1 MGELFIAKTMP
12 EKDWSQVSKPNG
24 WGDVACERIITD
36 NNLGVYVADARQ
48 GDANGKATI
57 ILPQWSDGT
66 LHNPLSQERAKAT
79 AAIEGGVALYVDNPG
94 VEIDLPNMSEDIKQ
108 ALLSGDFKPGAIKQW
123 DAIAQGLDY
132 AGLDFDSVSRVLGAS
147 LGAHVASAI
156 VRTAPEE
163 VHLERMDLWETAGL
177 DKENNFLQFAANFMM
192 HGGDGY
198 ADILKNNP
206 EWVAYLRKIN
216 GAKELAKIAIRRTA
230 GLFYYPWAINR
241 HDIGN
246 TIIEAKNRKNP
257 AIDGDT
263 ALTILNGTESKVS
276 PSELNNR
283 LATQLALNGF
293 RRVVRLESEGCVH
306 VSQDNIGWW
315 TEMERYSEPEA
326 A

>member
-1 MGELFIAKTMP
+1 MSELFIAKTMP

-24 WGDVACERIITD
+24 WDDVACGRIITD

-48 GDANGKATI
+48 GDVNGKATI

-66 LHNPLSQERAKAT
+66 LHNPLSQERTKAT
-79 AAIEGGVALYVDNPG
+79 AAIEGGVVLYVDNPG
-94 VEIDLPNMSEDIKQ
+94 VELDLPKMPGYIKQ

-156 VRTAPEE
+156 VHTAPGE
-163 VHLERMDLWETAGL
+163 VHLERLDLWETAGL
-177 DKENNFLQFAANFMM
+177 DEKNNFLRFVANFLV

-206 EWVAYLRKIN
+206 EWIAYLRDIN

-276 PSELNNR
+276 PSEFNDR
-283 LATQLALNGF
+283 LALRLAESEL
-293 RRVVRLESEGCVH
+293 RVVRLMSEGGVH
-306 VSQDNIGWW
+306 ASQDNIGWW
-315 TEMERYSEPEA
+315 TEAERYSESEA

>member
-1 MGELFIAKTMP
+1 MSELFITKTMP
-12 EKDWSQVSKPNG
+12 EKDWSQAPKPNG
-24 WGDVACERIITD
+24 WDDVACERIITD

-48 GDANGKATI
+48 GDTKGKATI

-79 AAIEGGVALYVDNPG
+79 AAIEGGVVLYVDNPG

-132 AGLDFDSVSRVLGAS
+132 VGLDFDSVSRVLGAS

-263 ALTILNGTESKVS
+263 DLTILNGTESKVS
-276 PSELNNR
+276 PSVFNDR
-283 LATQLALNGF
+283 LALRLAESGL
-293 RRVVRLESEGCVH
+293 RVVKLMSEGGVH
-306 VSQDNIGWW
+306 ASQDNIGWW
-315 TEMERYSEPEA
+315 TEMERYSESEA
-326 A
+326 V

>member
-1 MGELFIAKTMP
+1 VSELFITKTMP

-24 WGDVACERIITD
+24 WDKVACERIITD

-48 GDANGKATI
+48 GDVDGKATI

-79 AAIEGGVALYVDNPG
+79 AAIEDGVALYVDNPG
-94 VEIDLPNMSEDIKQ
+94 VEPGLPEMPGYIKQ

-132 AGLDFDSVSRVLGAS
+132 VGLDFDSISRVVGAS
-147 LGAHVASAI
+147 LRAHVASAI
-156 VRTAPEE
+156 VHTAPEE
-163 VHLERMDLWETAGL
+163 VHLERLDLWETAGL
-177 DKENNFLQFAANFMM
+177 GEDNKFLRFAANFMM

-216 GAKELAKIAIRRTA
+216 GAKELANIAIRRTA
-230 GLFYYPWAINR
+230 GLFYYPWAINC

-257 AIDGDT
+257 AIDGGT

-276 PSELNNR
+276 PSVFNDR
-283 LATQLALNGF
+283 LALRLAESGL
-293 RRVVRLESEGCVH
+293 RVVRLMSEGGVH
-306 VSQDNIGWW
+306 ASQDNIGWW
-315 TEMERYSEPEA
+315 TEAERYSESEA

>member
-1 MGELFIAKTMP
+1 MGELFTAKTMP
-12 EKDWSQVSKPNG
+12 KKDCSQVPKPNG
-24 WGDVACERIITD
+24 WDDVACERIITD
-36 NNLGVYVADARQ
+36 NGLGVYIADARQ
-48 GDANGKATI
+48 GDVNGKATI

-79 AAIEGGVALYVDNPG
+79 AAIKGDVAIYVDNPG
-94 VEIDLPNMSEDIKQ
+94 VEPDLPEMPGYIKR
-108 ALLSGDFKPGAIKQW
+108 ALSSGDFKPGAIKQW

-132 AGLDFDSVSRVLGAS
+132 VGLDFDSVSRVLGAS
-147 LGAHVASAI
+147 LGAHVASAM
-156 VRTAPEE
+156 VRIAPEE
-163 VHLERMDLWETAGL
+163 VHLERLDLWETAGL
-177 DKENNFLQFAANFMM
+177 DEKNNFLQFAANFMM

-216 GAKELAKIAIRRTA
+216 GAKELANIAIRRTA

-276 PSELNNR
+276 PSVFNDR
-283 LATQLALNGF
+283 LALRLAESGL
-293 RRVVRLESEGCVH
+293 RVVRLMSEGGVH
-306 VSQDNIGWW
+306 ASQDNIGWW
-315 TEMERYSEPEA
+315 TEAERYSGYEA
-326 A
+326 V

>member
-1 MGELFIAKTMP
+1 MSELFIAKTMP
-12 EKDWSQVSKPNG
+12 EEDWSQVSKPNG
-24 WGDVACERIITD
+24 WDDVAYGRIITD

-48 GDANGKATI
+48 GDTNGKATI

-79 AAIEGGVALYVDNPG
+79 AAIEGGVVLYVDNPG
-94 VEIDLPNMSEDIKQ
+94 VEIDLPNMSEDVKQ

-156 VRTAPEE
+156 AYTAPEE
-163 VHLERMDLWETAGL
+163 VHLERLDLWETAGL
-177 DKENNFLQFAANFMM
+177 DEKNNFLRFVANFLV

-206 EWVAYLRKIN
+206 EWVALRGIN
-216 GAKELAKIAIRRTA
+216 GAKSLAKLAICRTA

-257 AIDGDT
+257 AIDGGT

-276 PSELNNR
+276 PSVFNDR
-283 LATQLALNGF
+283 LALRLAESGL
-293 RRVVRLESEGCVH
+293 RVVRLMSEGGVH
-306 VSQDNIGWW
+306 ASQDNIGWW
-315 TEMERYSEPEA
+315 TEAERYSESEA

>member
-1 MGELFIAKTMP
+1 MSELFITKTMP

-24 WGDVACERIITD
+24 WDKVACERIITD

-48 GDANGKATI
+48 GDVDGKATI

-79 AAIEGGVALYVDNPG
+79 AAIEDGVALYVDNPG
-94 VEIDLPNMSEDIKQ
+94 VEPGLPEMPGYIKQ

-132 AGLDFDSVSRVLGAS
+132 VGLDFDSISRVVGAS

-156 VRTAPEE
+156 VHTAPEE
-163 VHLERMDLWETAGL
+163 VHLERLDLWETAGL
-177 DKENNFLQFAANFMM
+177 GEDNKFLRFAANFMM

-206 EWVAYLRKIN
+206 EWVALRGIN
-216 GAKELAKIAIRRTA
+216 GAKSLAKLAIRRTA

-283 LATQLALNGF
+283 LAVQLALNGF
-293 RRVVRLESEGCVH
+293 RRVIRLESEGGVH
-306 VSQDNIGWW
+306 ASQDNIGWW
-315 TEMERYSEPEA
+315 TEAERYSESEA

>member
-1 MGELFIAKTMP
+1 MSELFITKTMP
-12 EKDWSQVSKPNG
+12 EKDWSQVSKPND

-48 GDANGKATI
+48 GDVNGKATI

-79 AAIEGGVALYVDNPG
+79 AAIGGGVVIYVDNPG
-94 VEIDLPNMSEDIKQ
+94 VEPGLPNMPGYIKQ

-132 AGLDFDSVSRVLGAS
+132 VGLDFDSVSRVLGAS

-156 VRTAPEE
+156 VHTAPEE
-163 VHLERMDLWETAGL
+163 VHLERVDLWETAGL

-198 ADILKNNP
+198 ADILENNP

-216 GAKELAKIAIRRTA
+216 GAKELAKIAIHRTA

-276 PSELNNR
+276 PSVFNDR
-283 LATQLALNGF
+283 LALRLAESGL
-293 RRVVRLESEGCVH
+293 RVVRLMSEGGVH
-306 VSQDNIGWW
+306 ASQDNIGWW
-315 TEMERYSEPEA
+315 TEAERYSESEA

>member
-1 MGELFIAKTMP
+1 MP

-24 WGDVACERIITD
+24 WDNVACERIITD
-36 NNLGVYVADARQ
+36 KGMGVYVADARQ

-79 AAIEGGVALYVDNPG
+79 ATIEGGVVLYVDNPG
-94 VEIDLPNMSEDIKQ
+94 VEIDLPNMSEDVKQ

-132 AGLDFDSVSRVLGAS
+132 VGLDFDSVSRVLGAS

-156 VRTAPEE
+156 VHTAPGE
-163 VHLERMDLWETAGL
+163 VHLERLDLWETAGL
-177 DKENNFLQFAANFMM
+177 DEDNKFLRFAANFMM

-206 EWVAYLRKIN
+206 EWVALRGIN
-216 GAKELAKIAIRRTA
+216 GAKSLAKLAICRTA

-306 VSQDNIGWW
+306 ASQDNIGWW

>member
-1 MGELFIAKTMP
+1 MSELFITKTMS
-12 EKDWSQVSKPNG
+12 EKDWSQVSKPNA
-24 WGDVACERIITD
+24 WDDVACERITY
-36 NNLGVYVADARQ
+36 NGLGVYIADARQ
-48 GDANGKATI
+48 GDVNGKATI

-79 AAIEGGVALYVDNPG
+79 AAIGGGVVIYVDNPG
-94 VEIDLPNMSEDIKQ
+94 VEPGLPKMPGYIKQ

-132 AGLDFDSVSRVLGAS
+132 VGLDFDSVSRVLGAS
-147 LGAHVASAI
+147 LGAHVVSAM
-156 VRTAPEE
+156 VHTAPEE

-198 ADILKNNP
+198 ADILENNP

-216 GAKELAKIAIRRTA
+216 GAKELAKIAIHRTA

-263 ALTILNGTESKVS
+263 VLTVLNGTESKVS
-276 PSELNNR
+276 PSVFNDR
-283 LATQLALNGF
+283 LALRLAESGL
-293 RRVVRLESEGCVH
+293 RVVRLMSEGGVH
-306 VSQDNIGWW
+306 ASQDNIGWW
-315 TEMERYSEPEA
+315 TEAERYSESEA

>member
-1 MGELFIAKTMP
+1 MSELFITKTMP

-24 WGDVACERIITD
+24 WDNVACERIITD
-36 NNLGVYVADARQ
+36 KGMGVYVADARQ

-79 AAIEGGVALYVDNPG
+79 ATIEGGVVLYVDNPG
-94 VEIDLPNMSEDIKQ
+94 VEIDLPNMSEDVKQ

-132 AGLDFDSVSRVLGAS
+132 VGLDFDSVSRVLGAS

-156 VRTAPEE
+156 VHTAPGE
-163 VHLERMDLWETAGL
+163 VHLERLDLWETAGL
-177 DKENNFLQFAANFMM
+177 DEDNKFLRFAANFMM

-206 EWVAYLRKIN
+206 EWVALRGIN
-216 GAKELAKIAIRRTA
+216 GAKSLAKLAICRTA

-293 RRVVRLESEGCVH
+293 RRVIRLESEGGVH
-306 VSQDNIGWW
+306 ASQDNIGWW
-315 TEMERYSEPEA
+315 TETERYSESEA

>member
-1 MGELFIAKTMP
+1 MSELFIAKTMP
-12 EKDWSQVSKPNG
+12 EEDWSQASKPNG
-24 WGDVACERIITD
+24 WNDATCGRIITD
-36 NNLGVYVADARQ
+36 NGLGVYVADARQ
-48 GDANGKATI
+48 GDVNEKVTI

-79 AAIEGGVALYVDNPG
+79 AAIEGGVVLYVDNPG
-94 VEIDLPNMSEDIKQ
+94 VEIDLPNMSEDVKQ

-132 AGLDFDSVSRVLGAS
+132 FGLDFDSVSRVLGAS

-156 VRTAPEE
+156 VCTAPEE
-163 VHLERMDLWETAGL
+163 VHLEWMDLWETAGL
-177 DKENNFLQFAANFMM
+177 GEENNFLQFAANFMM

-216 GAKELAKIAIRRTA
+216 GAKELANIAIRRTA

-276 PSELNNR
+276 PSVFNDR
-283 LATQLALNGF
+283 LALRLAESGL
-293 RRVVRLESEGCVH
+293 RVVRLMSEGGVH
-306 VSQDNIGWW
+306 ASQDNIGWW
-315 TEMERYSEPEA
+315 TEMERYSESEA

>member
-1 MGELFIAKTMP
+1 MSELFITKTMP
-12 EKDWSQVSKPNG
+12 EKDWSQAPKPNG
-24 WGDVACERIITD
+24 WDDVACERIITD

-48 GDANGKATI
+48 GDVNGKATI

-79 AAIEGGVALYVDNPG
+79 AAIGGDVAIYVDNPG
-94 VEIDLPNMSEDIKQ
+94 VEFDLPKMPEYIKQ

-156 VRTAPEE
+156 VHTAPGE
-163 VHLERMDLWETAGL
+163 VHLERLDLWETAGL
-177 DKENNFLQFAANFMM
+177 DEKNNFLQFAANFMM

-198 ADILKNNP
+198 ADILENNP
-206 EWVAYLRKIN
+206 EWVAYLRDVN

-276 PSELNNR
+276 PSVFNDR
-283 LATQLALNGF
+283 LALRLAESGL
-293 RRVVRLESEGCVH
+293 RVVRLMSEGGVH
-306 VSQDNIGWW
+306 ASQDNIGWW
-315 TEMERYSEPEA
+315 TEAERYSESEA

>member
-1 MGELFIAKTMP
+1 MSELFIAKTMP
-12 EKDWSQVSKPNG
+12 EEDWSQVSKPNG
-24 WGDVACERIITD
+24 WDDVTYGRIITD

-79 AAIEGGVALYVDNPG
+79 ATIEGGVVLYVDNPG
-94 VEIDLPNMSEDIKQ
+94 VEIDLPNMSEDVKQ

-132 AGLDFDSVSRVLGAS
+132 VGLDFDSVSRVLGAS

-156 VRTAPEE
+156 VHTAPGE
-163 VHLERMDLWETAGL
+163 VHLERLGLWETAGL
-177 DKENNFLQFAANFMM
+177 DEKNNFLRFVANFLV

-206 EWVAYLRKIN
+206 EWVALRGVN
-216 GAKELAKIAIRRTA
+216 GTKSLAKLAICRTA

-276 PSELNNR
+276 PSEFNDR
-283 LATQLALNGF
+283 LALRLAESGL
-293 RRVVRLESEGCVH
+293 RVVRLISEGGVH
-306 VSQDNIGWW
+306 ASQDNIGWW
-315 TEMERYSEPEA
+315 TETERYSEPEA

>member
-1 MGELFIAKTMP
+1 MSELFTAKTMP
-12 EKDWSQVSKPNG
+12 EENWSQVSEPNG
-24 WGDVACERIITD
+24 WDNAACKRIITD

-48 GDANGKATI
+48 GDVNGKATI

-79 AAIEGGVALYVDNPG
+79 AAIEGGVVLYVDNPG
-94 VEIDLPNMSEDIKQ
+94 VELDSPKMTEDIKQ

-132 AGLDFDSVSRVLGAS
+132 VGLDFDSISRVVGAS

-156 VRTAPEE
+156 VHTAPEE
-163 VHLERMDLWETAGL
+163 VHLERLDLWETAGL
-177 DKENNFLQFAANFMM
+177 GEDNKFLRFAANFMM

-216 GAKELAKIAIRRTA
+216 GAKELANIAIRRTA
-230 GLFYYPWAINR
+230 GLFYYPWAINC

-263 ALTILNGTESKVS
+263 VVAILNGTESKVS

-283 LATQLALNGF
+283 LAAQLALNGF
-293 RRVVRLESEGCVH
+293 RRVVRLESEGGVH
-306 VSQDNIGWW
+306 ASQDNIGWW
-315 TEMERYSEPEA
+315 TETERYSESGA
-326 A
+326 V

>member
-1 MGELFIAKTMP
+1 MGELFTAKTMP
-12 EKDWSQVSKPNG
+12 KKDCSQVPKPNG
-24 WGDVACERIITD
+24 WDDVACERIITD
-36 NNLGVYVADARQ
+36 NGLGVYIADARQ
-48 GDANGKATI
+48 GDVNGKATI

-79 AAIEGGVALYVDNPG
+79 AAIKGDVAIYVDNPG
-94 VEIDLPNMSEDIKQ
+94 VEPDLPEMPGYIKR
-108 ALLSGDFKPGAIKQW
+108 ALSSGDFKPGAIKQW

-156 VRTAPEE
+156 VHTAPEE
-163 VHLERMDLWETAGL
+163 VHLERLDLWETAGL
-177 DKENNFLQFAANFMM
+177 DEKNNFLQFAANFMM

-198 ADILKNNP
+198 ADILENNP

-216 GAKELAKIAIRRTA
+216 GANELAKIAIRRTA

-276 PSELNNR
+276 PNVFNDR
-283 LATQLALNGF
+283 LALRLAESGL
-293 RRVVRLESEGCVH
+293 RVVRLMSEGGVH
-306 VSQDNIGWW
+306 ASQDNIGWW
-315 TEMERYSEPEA
+315 TEAERYSESEA

>member
-1 MGELFIAKTMP
+1 MGELFTAKTVP
-12 EKDWSQVSKPNG
+12 EKDWSQVSEPNG
-24 WGDVACERIITD
+24 LGNVACGRIITD
-36 NNLGVYVADARQ
+36 NGLGVYIADARQ
-48 GDANGKATI
+48 GDVNGKATI

-79 AAIEGGVALYVDNPG
+79 AAIKGDVAIYVDNPG
-94 VEIDLPNMSEDIKQ
+94 VEPGLPKMTEDIKQ

-132 AGLDFDSVSRVLGAS
+132 VGLDFDSVSRVLGAS

-156 VRTAPEE
+156 VHTAPGK
-163 VHLERMDLWETAGL
+163 VRLERLDLWETAGL
-177 DKENNFLQFAANFMM
+177 NEKNNFLRFAANFMM

-257 AIDGDT
+257 AIDGYT

-283 LATQLALNGF
+283 LAAQLALNGF
-293 RRVVRLESEGCVH
+293 RRVVRLESEGGVH
-306 VSQDNIGWW
+306 ASQDNIGWW
-315 TEMERYSEPEA
+315 TETERYSGYEA
-326 A
+326 V

>member
-1 MGELFIAKTMP
+1 MSELFIAKTMP
-12 EKDWSQVSKPNG
+12 EEDWSQVLKPNG
-24 WGDVACERIITD
+24 WDDVTYGRIITD
-36 NNLGVYVADARQ
+36 NNLGGYVAGARQ

-79 AAIEGGVALYVDNPG
+79 ATIEGGVVLYVDNPG
-94 VEIDLPNMSEDIKQ
+94 VEIDLPNMSEDVKQ

-132 AGLDFDSVSRVLGAS
+132 VGLDFDSVSRVLGAS

-156 VRTAPEE
+156 VHTAPGE
-163 VHLERMDLWETAGL
+163 VHLERLGLWETAGL
-177 DKENNFLQFAANFMM
+177 DEKNNFLRFVANFLV

-206 EWVAYLRKIN
+206 EWVALRGVN
-216 GAKELAKIAIRRTA
+216 GTKSLAKLAICRTA

-293 RRVVRLESEGCVH
+293 RRVVRLMSEGGVH
-306 VSQDNIGWW
+306 ASQDKIGWW
-315 TEMERYSEPEA
+315 TETERDSEPEA
-326 A
+326 V

>member
-1 MGELFIAKTMP
+1 M
-12 EKDWSQVSKPNG
+12 
-24 WGDVACERIITD
+24 
-36 NNLGVYVADARQ
+36 
-48 GDANGKATI
+48 
-57 ILPQWSDGT
+57 
-66 LHNPLSQERAKAT
+66 
-79 AAIEGGVALYVDNPG
+79 LYVDNPG
-94 VEIDLPNMSEDIKQ
+94 VELDLPKMSGYIKR

-132 AGLDFDSVSRVLGAS
+132 VGLDFDSVSRVLGAS

-156 VRTAPEE
+156 VHTAPGE
-163 VHLERMDLWETAGL
+163 VHLERLDLWETAGL
-177 DKENNFLQFAANFMM
+177 GEDNKFLRFAANFMM

-206 EWVAYLRKIN
+206 EWVALRGIN
-216 GAKELAKIAIRRTA
+216 GAKSLAKLAICRTA

-276 PSELNNR
+276 PSVFNDR
-283 LATQLALNGF
+283 LALRLAESGL
-293 RRVVRLESEGCVH
+293 RVVRLMSEGGVH
-306 VSQDNIGWW
+306 ASQDNIGWW
-315 TEMERYSEPEA
+315 METERYSEPKA
-326 A
+326 V

>member
-1 MGELFIAKTMP
+1 MSELFITKTMS
-12 EKDWSQVSKPNG
+12 EEDWSQVSKPKG
-24 WGDVACERIITD
+24 WDNAACKRIITD
-36 NNLGVYVADARQ
+36 NGLGVYIADARQ
-48 GDANGKATI
+48 GDVNGKATI

-66 LHNPLSQERAKAT
+66 LHNPLSQERAKVT
-79 AAIEGGVALYVDNPG
+79 AAIEGGVVLYVDNPG
-94 VEIDLPNMSEDIKQ
+94 VELDLPNMSKDVKQ

-132 AGLDFDSVSRVLGAS
+132 VGLDFDSISRVLGAS

-156 VRTAPEE
+156 VHTAPEE
-163 VHLERMDLWETAGL
+163 VHLERLDLWETAGL
-177 DKENNFLQFAANFMM
+177 DEKNNFLQFAANFMM

-206 EWVAYLRKIN
+206 EWVALRGVN
-216 GAKELAKIAIRRTA
+216 GEKSLAKLAIRRTA
-230 GLFYYPWAINR
+230 GLFYYPRTVNR

-276 PSELNNR
+276 PSVFNDR
-283 LATQLALNGF
+283 LALRLAESGL
-293 RRVVRLESEGCVH
+293 RVVRLMSEGGVH
-306 VSQDNIGWW
+306 ASQDNIGWW
-315 TEMERYSEPEA
+315 TEVERYSGYEA
-326 A
+326 V

>member
-1 MGELFIAKTMP
+1 MGELFTAKTMP
-12 EKDWSQVSKPNG
+12 KKDCSQVPKPNG
-24 WGDVACERIITD
+24 WDDVACERIITD
-36 NNLGVYVADARQ
+36 NGLGVYIADARQ
-48 GDANGKATI
+48 GDVNGKATI

-79 AAIEGGVALYVDNPG
+79 AAIKGDVAIYVDNPG
-94 VEIDLPNMSEDIKQ
+94 VEPDLPEMPGYIKR
-108 ALLSGDFKPGAIKQW
+108 ALSSGDFKPGAIKQW

-132 AGLDFDSVSRVLGAS
+132 AGLDFNSVSRVLGAS

-156 VRTAPEE
+156 VCTAPEE

-177 DKENNFLQFAANFMM
+177 GEESNFLQFAANFMM
-192 HGGDGY
+192 HGGDRY

-216 GAKELAKIAIRRTA
+216 GAKELANIAIRRTA

-276 PSELNNR
+276 PSEFNDR
-283 LATQLALNGF
+283 LALRLAESGL
-293 RRVVRLESEGCVH
+293 RVVRLMSEGGVH
-306 VSQDNIGWW
+306 ASQDNIGWW
-315 TEMERYSEPEA
+315 TEAERYSGYEA
-326 A
+326 V

>member
-1 MGELFIAKTMP
+1 MSELFIAKTMP
-12 EKDWSQVSKPNG
+12 EEDWSQASKPNG
-24 WGDVACERIITD
+24 WNDATCGRIITD
-36 NNLGVYVADARQ
+36 NGLGVYVADARQ
-48 GDANGKATI
+48 GDVNEKVTI

-79 AAIEGGVALYVDNPG
+79 AAIEGGVVLYVDNPG
-94 VEIDLPNMSEDIKQ
+94 VEIDLPNMSEDVKQ

-132 AGLDFDSVSRVLGAS
+132 FGLDFDSVSRVLGAS

-156 VRTAPEE
+156 VCTAPEE

-177 DKENNFLQFAANFMM
+177 GEENNFLQFAANFMM

-216 GAKELAKIAIRRTA
+216 GAKELANIAIRRTA

-276 PSELNNR
+276 PSVFNDR
-283 LATQLALNGF
+283 LALRLAESGL
-293 RRVVRLESEGCVH
+293 RVVRLMSEGGVH
-306 VSQDNIGWW
+306 ASQDNIGWW
-315 TEMERYSEPEA
+315 TEMERYSESEA

>member
-1 MGELFIAKTMP
+1 MSELFITKTMP

-24 WGDVACERIITD
+24 WDNVACERIITD
-36 NNLGVYVADARQ
+36 KGMGVYVADARQ

-79 AAIEGGVALYVDNPG
+79 ATIEGGVVLYVDNPG
-94 VEIDLPNMSEDIKQ
+94 VEIDLPNMSEDVKQ

-132 AGLDFDSVSRVLGAS
+132 VGLDFDSVSRVLGAS

-156 VRTAPEE
+156 VHTAPGE
-163 VHLERMDLWETAGL
+163 VHLERLDLWETAGL
-177 DKENNFLQFAANFMM
+177 DEDNKFLRFAANFMM

-206 EWVAYLRKIN
+206 EWVALRGIN
-216 GAKELAKIAIRRTA
+216 GAKSLAKLAICRTA

-276 PSELNNR
+276 PSVFNDR
-283 LATQLALNGF
+283 LALRLAESGL
-293 RRVVRLESEGCVH
+293 RVVRLMSEGGVH
-306 VSQDNIGWW
+306 ASQDNIGWW
-315 TEMERYSEPEA
+315 METERYSEPKA
-326 A
+326 V

>member
-1 MGELFIAKTMP
+1 MGELFTAKTMP
-12 EKDWSQVSKPNG
+12 KKDCSQVPKPNG
-24 WGDVACERIITD
+24 WDDVACERIITD
-36 NNLGVYVADARQ
+36 NGLGVYIADARQ
-48 GDANGKATI
+48 GDVNGKATI

-79 AAIEGGVALYVDNPG
+79 AAIKGDVAIYVDNPG
-94 VEIDLPNMSEDIKQ
+94 VEPDLPEMPGYIKR
-108 ALLSGDFKPGAIKQW
+108 ALSSGDFKPGAIKQW

-132 AGLDFDSVSRVLGAS
+132 AGLDFNSVSRVLGAS

-156 VRTAPEE
+156 VCTAPEE

-177 DKENNFLQFAANFMM
+177 GEESNFLQFAANFMM

-216 GAKELAKIAIRRTA
+216 GAKELANIAIRRTA

-263 ALTILNGTESKVS
+263 ALTILNGAESKVS
-276 PSELNNR
+276 PSEFNDR
-283 LATQLALNGF
+283 LALRLAESGL
-293 RRVVRLESEGCVH
+293 RVVRLMSEGGVH
-306 VSQDNIGWW
+306 ASQDNIGWW
-315 TEMERYSEPEA
+315 TEAERYSGYEA
-326 A
+326 V

>member
-1 MGELFIAKTMP
+1 MSELFTAKTAP

-24 WGDVACERIITD
+24 WDDVAYGRIITD

-48 GDANGKATI
+48 GDVNGKATI

-79 AAIEGGVALYVDNPG
+79 AAIEGGVVLYVDNPG
-94 VEIDLPNMSEDIKQ
+94 VEPDLPKMPGYIKQ

-156 VRTAPEE
+156 VCTAPEE

-177 DKENNFLQFAANFMM
+177 GEENNFLQFAANFMM

-206 EWVAYLRKIN
+206 EWVALRGIN
-216 GAKELAKIAIRRTA
+216 GAKSLAKLAIRRTA

-276 PSELNNR
+276 PSVFNDR
-283 LATQLALNGF
+283 LALRLAESGL
-293 RRVVRLESEGCVH
+293 RVVRLISEGGVH
-306 VSQDNIGWW
+306 ASQDNIGWW
-315 TEMERYSEPEA
+315 TEMERYSEPKA
-326 A
+326 V

>member
-1 MGELFIAKTMP
+1 MS
-12 EKDWSQVSKPNG
+12 EKDWSQVSKPNA
-24 WGDVACERIITD
+24 WDDVACERITD
-36 NNLGVYVADARQ
+36 NGLGVYIADARQ
-48 GDANGKATI
+48 GDVNGKATI

-79 AAIEGGVALYVDNPG
+79 AAIGGGVVIYVDNPG
-94 VEIDLPNMSEDIKQ
+94 VEPGLPKMPGYIKQ

-132 AGLDFDSVSRVLGAS
+132 VGLDFDSVSRVLGAS
-147 LGAHVASAI
+147 LGAHVVSAM
-156 VRTAPEE
+156 VHTAPEE

-198 ADILKNNP
+198 ADILENNP

-216 GAKELAKIAIRRTA
+216 GAKELAKIAIHRTA

-263 ALTILNGTESKVS
+263 VLTVLNGTESKVS
-276 PSELNNR
+276 PSVFNDR
-283 LATQLALNGF
+283 LALRLAESGL
-293 RRVVRLESEGCVH
+293 RVVRLMSEGGVH
-306 VSQDNIGWW
+306 ASQDNIGWW
-315 TEMERYSEPEA
+315 TEAERYSESEA

>member
-1 MGELFIAKTMP
+1 MSELFIAKTMP

-24 WGDVACERIITD
+24 WDDVACGRIITD
-36 NNLGVYVADARQ
+36 NNLGVYAADARQ
-48 GDANGKATI
+48 GDVNGKATI

-66 LHNPLSQERAKAT
+66 LHNPLSQERTKAT
-79 AAIEGGVALYVDNPG
+79 AAIEGGVVLYVDNPG
-94 VEIDLPNMSEDIKQ
+94 VELDLPKMPGYIKQ

-156 VRTAPEE
+156 VHTAPGE
-163 VHLERMDLWETAGL
+163 VHLERLDLWETAGL
-177 DKENNFLQFAANFMM
+177 DEKNNFLRFVANFLV

-206 EWVAYLRKIN
+206 EWIAYLRDIN

-246 TIIEAKNRKNP
+246 TIIEAKNRKKP

-276 PSELNNR
+276 PSEFNDR
-283 LATQLALNGF
+283 LALRLAESGL
-293 RRVVRLESEGCVH
+293 RVVRLMSEGGVH
-306 VSQDNIGWW
+306 ASQDNIGWW
-315 TEMERYSEPEA
+315 TEMERYSESETV
-326 A
+326 

>member
-1 MGELFIAKTMP
+1 MSELFIAKTMP
-12 EKDWSQVSKPNG
+12 EEDWSQVSKPNG
-24 WGDVACERIITD
+24 WDDVAYGRIITD

-48 GDANGKATI
+48 GDTNGKATI

-79 AAIEGGVALYVDNPG
+79 AAIEGGVVLYVDNPG
-94 VEIDLPNMSEDIKQ
+94 VEFDLPKMPGYIKQ

-132 AGLDFDSVSRVLGAS
+132 VGLDFDSISRVVGAS

-156 VRTAPEE
+156 AHTAPEK
-163 VHLERMDLWETAGL
+163 VHLERLGLWETAGL
-177 DKENNFLQFAANFMM
+177 DENNFLRFVANFLA

-206 EWVAYLRKIN
+206 EWVALRGVN

-257 AIDGDT
+257 AIDEDT
-263 ALTILNGTESKVS
+263 VLTVLNGTESKVS
-276 PSELNNR
+276 PSVFNDR
-283 LATQLALNGF
+283 LALRLAESGL
-293 RRVVRLESEGCVH
+293 RVVRLMSEGGVH
-306 VSQDNIGWW
+306 ASQDNIGWW
-315 TEMERYSEPEA
+315 TEMERYSESEA

>member
-1 MGELFIAKTMP
+1 MGELFTAKTMP
-12 EKDWSQVSKPNG
+12 KKDCSQVPKPNG
-24 WGDVACERIITD
+24 WDDVACERIITD
-36 NNLGVYVADARQ
+36 NGLGVYIADARQ
-48 GDANGKATI
+48 GDVNGKATI

-79 AAIEGGVALYVDNPG
+79 AAIKGDVAIYVDNPG
-94 VEIDLPNMSEDIKQ
+94 VEPDLPEMPGYIKR
-108 ALLSGDFKPGAIKQW
+108 ALSSGDFKPGAIKQW

-156 VRTAPEE
+156 VHTAPGE
-163 VHLERMDLWETAGL
+163 VRLERLDLWETAGL
-177 DKENNFLQFAANFMM
+177 DEKNNFLRFVANFLV

-206 EWVAYLRKIN
+206 EWVAYLRKNN
-216 GAKELAKIAIRRTA
+216 GAKELAKIAVRRTA

-263 ALTILNGTESKVS
+263 VLTILNGTESKVS
-276 PSELNNR
+276 PSVFNDR
-283 LATQLALNGF
+283 LALRLAESGL
-293 RRVVRLESEGCVH
+293 RVVRLMSEGGVH
-306 VSQDNIGWW
+306 ASQDNIGWW
-315 TEMERYSEPEA
+315 TEAERYSGYEA
-326 A
+326 V

>member
-1 MGELFIAKTMP
+1 VSELFITKTMP
-12 EKDWSQVSKPNG
+12 EKDWSQAPKPNG
-24 WGDVACERIITD
+24 WDDVACERIIAD
-36 NNLGVYVADARQ
+36 NNLGVYVANACQ
-48 GDANGKATI
+48 GDVNGKATI

-79 AAIEGGVALYVDNPG
+79 AAIEGGVVLYVDNPG
-94 VEIDLPNMSEDIKQ
+94 VEIDLPNMSEDIKRV
-108 ALLSGDFKPGAIKQW
+108 LLSGDFKPGAIKQW

-132 AGLDFDSVSRVLGAS
+132 VGLDFDSVSRVLGAS

-156 VRTAPEE
+156 VHTAPKE

-177 DKENNFLQFAANFMM
+177 DEKNNFLQFAANFMM
-192 HGGDGY
+192 YGCDGY

-263 ALTILNGTESKVS
+263 VVTILNGTESKVS

-283 LATQLALNGF
+283 LAAQLTLNGF
-293 RRVVRLESEGCVH
+293 RRVVRLESEGGVH
-306 VSQDNIGWW
+306 ASQDNIGWW
-315 TEMERYSEPEA
+315 TEMERYSESEA

>member
-1 MGELFIAKTMP
+1 MSELFITKTMP

-24 WGDVACERIITD
+24 LDKVAFGRIITD
-36 NNLGVYVADARQ
+36 DNLGVYVADARQ
-48 GDANGKATI
+48 GDTNGKATI

-79 AAIEGGVALYVDNPG
+79 AAIEGGVVLYVDNPG
-94 VEIDLPNMSEDIKQ
+94 VEIDLPNMSEDIKR

-123 DAIAQGLDY
+123 DAIAQGLDC

-163 VHLERMDLWETAGL
+163 VRLERLDLWETAGL
-177 DKENNFLQFAANFMM
+177 DEKNNFLQFAANFMM
-192 HGGDGY
+192 HGGNGY

-206 EWVAYLRKIN
+206 EWVALRGVN
-216 GAKELAKIAIRRTA
+216 GAKSLAKLAIRRTA

-263 ALTILNGTESKVS
+263 VLTVLNGTESKVS
-276 PSELNNR
+276 PSVFNDR
-283 LATQLALNGF
+283 LALRLAESGL
-293 RRVVRLESEGCVH
+293 RVVRLMSEGGVH
-306 VSQDNIGWW
+306 ASQDNIGWW
-315 TEMERYSEPEA
+315 TEAERYSESEA

>member
-1 MGELFIAKTMP
+1 MGELFTAKTMP
-12 EKDWSQVSKPNG
+12 KKDCSQVPKPNG
-24 WGDVACERIITD
+24 WDDVACERIITD
-36 NNLGVYVADARQ
+36 NGLGVYIADARQ
-48 GDANGKATI
+48 GDVNGKATI

-79 AAIEGGVALYVDNPG
+79 AAIKGDVAIYVDNPG
-94 VEIDLPNMSEDIKQ
+94 VEPDLPEMPGYIKR
-108 ALLSGDFKPGAIKQW
+108 ALSSGDFKPGAIKQW

-132 AGLDFDSVSRVLGAS
+132 AGLDFNSVSRVLGAS

-156 VRTAPEE
+156 VCTAPEE

-177 DKENNFLQFAANFMM
+177 GEENNFLQFAANFMM

-206 EWVAYLRKIN
+206 EWVALRGIN
-216 GAKELAKIAIRRTA
+216 GAKSLAKLAIRRTA

-276 PSELNNR
+276 PSVFNDR
-283 LATQLALNGF
+283 LALRLAESGL
-293 RRVVRLESEGCVH
+293 RVVRLMSEGGVH

-315 TEMERYSEPEA
+315 TEAERYSGYEA
-326 A
+326 V

>member
-1 MGELFIAKTMP
+1 VSELFITKTMS
-12 EKDWSQVSKPNG
+12 EKDWSQVSKPNA
-24 WGDVACERIITD
+24 WDDVACERITD
-36 NNLGVYVADARQ
+36 NGLGVYIADARQ
-48 GDANGKATI
+48 GDVNGKATI

-79 AAIEGGVALYVDNPG
+79 AAIGGGVVIYVDNPG
-94 VEIDLPNMSEDIKQ
+94 VEPGLPKMPGYIKQ

-132 AGLDFDSVSRVLGAS
+132 VGLDFDSVSRVLGAS
-147 LGAHVASAI
+147 LGAHVVSAM
-156 VRTAPEE
+156 VHTAPEE

-198 ADILKNNP
+198 ADILENNP

-216 GAKELAKIAIRRTA
+216 GAKELAKIAIHRTA

-263 ALTILNGTESKVS
+263 VLTVLNGTESKVS
-276 PSELNNR
+276 PSVFNDR
-283 LATQLALNGF
+283 LALRLAESGL
-293 RRVVRLESEGCVH
+293 RVVRLMSEGGVH
-306 VSQDNIGWW
+306 ASQDNIGWW
-315 TEMERYSEPEA
+315 TEAERYSESEA

>member
-1 MGELFIAKTMP
+1 MSELFITKTMS
-12 EKDWSQVSKPNG
+12 EKDWSQVSKPNA
-24 WGDVACERIITD
+24 WDDVACERITD
-36 NNLGVYVADARQ
+36 NGLGVYIADARQ
-48 GDANGKATI
+48 GDVNGKATI

-79 AAIEGGVALYVDNPG
+79 AAIGGGVVIYVDNPG
-94 VEIDLPNMSEDIKQ
+94 VEPGLPKMPGYIKQ

-132 AGLDFDSVSRVLGAS
+132 VGLDFDSVSRVLGAS
-147 LGAHVASAI
+147 LGAHVVSAM
-156 VRTAPEE
+156 VHTAPEE

-198 ADILKNNP
+198 ADILENNP

-216 GAKELAKIAIRRTA
+216 GAKELAKIAIHRTA

-263 ALTILNGTESKVS
+263 VLTVLNGTESKVS
-276 PSELNNR
+276 PSVFNDR
-283 LATQLALNGF
+283 LALRLAESEL
-293 RRVVRLESEGCVH
+293 RVVRLMSEGGVH
-306 VSQDNIGWW
+306 ASQDNIGWW
-315 TEMERYSEPEA
+315 TEAERYSESEA

>member
-1 MGELFIAKTMP
+1 MSELFTAKTMP
-12 EKDWSQVSKPNG
+12 EENWSQVSEPNG
-24 WGDVACERIITD
+24 WDNAACKRIITD

-48 GDANGKATI
+48 GDVNGKATI

-79 AAIEGGVALYVDNPG
+79 AAIKGDVALYVDNPG
-94 VEIDLPNMSEDIKQ
+94 VEPGLPEMPGYIKQ

-132 AGLDFDSVSRVLGAS
+132 VGLDFDSISRVVGAS

-156 VRTAPEE
+156 VHTAPEE
-163 VHLERMDLWETAGL
+163 VHLERLDLWETAGL
-177 DKENNFLQFAANFMM
+177 GEDNKFLRFAANFMM

-216 GAKELAKIAIRRTA
+216 GAKELANIAIRRTA
-230 GLFYYPWAINR
+230 GLFYYPWAINC

-257 AIDGDT
+257 AIDGGT

-283 LATQLALNGF
+283 LAVQLALNGF
-293 RRVVRLESEGCVH
+293 RRVIRLESEGGVH
-306 VSQDNIGWW
+306 ASQDNIGWW
-315 TEMERYSEPEA
+315 TEAERYSESEA

>member
-1 MGELFIAKTMP
+1 MSELFITKTMP

-24 WGDVACERIITD
+24 WDKVACERIITD

-48 GDANGKATI
+48 GDVDGKATI

-79 AAIEGGVALYVDNPG
+79 AAIEDGVALYVDNPG
-94 VEIDLPNMSEDIKQ
+94 VEPGLPEMPGYIKQ

-132 AGLDFDSVSRVLGAS
+132 VGLDFDSISRVVGAS
-147 LGAHVASAI
+147 LRAHVASAI
-156 VRTAPEE
+156 VHTAPEE
-163 VHLERMDLWETAGL
+163 VHLERLDLWETAGL
-177 DKENNFLQFAANFMM
+177 GEDNKFLRFAANFMM

-216 GAKELAKIAIRRTA
+216 GAKELANIAIRRTA
-230 GLFYYPWAINR
+230 GLFYYPWAINC

-257 AIDGDT
+257 AIDGGT

-276 PSELNNR
+276 PSVFNDR
-283 LATQLALNGF
+283 LALRLAESGL
-293 RRVVRLESEGCVH
+293 RVVRLMSEGGVH
-306 VSQDNIGWW
+306 ASQDNIGWW
-315 TEMERYSEPEA
+315 TEAERYSESEA

>member
-1 MGELFIAKTMP
+1 MGELFTAKTMP
-12 EKDWSQVSKPNG
+12 KKDCSQAPKPNG
-24 WGDVACERIITD
+24 WDDVACERIITD
-36 NNLGVYVADARQ
+36 NGLGVYIADARQ
-48 GDANGKATI
+48 GDVNGKATI

-79 AAIEGGVALYVDNPG
+79 AAIKGDVAIYVDNPG
-94 VEIDLPNMSEDIKQ
+94 VEPDLPEMPGYIKR
-108 ALLSGDFKPGAIKQW
+108 ALSSGDFKPGAIKQW

-132 AGLDFDSVSRVLGAS
+132 AGLDFNSVSRVLGAS

-156 VRTAPEE
+156 VCTAPEE

-177 DKENNFLQFAANFMM
+177 GEESNFLQFAANFMM

-216 GAKELAKIAIRRTA
+216 GAKELANIAIRRTA

-276 PSELNNR
+276 PSEFNDR
-283 LATQLALNGF
+283 LALRLAESGL
-293 RRVVRLESEGCVH
+293 RVVRLMSEGGVH
-306 VSQDNIGWW
+306 ASQDNIGWW
-315 TEMERYSEPEA
+315 TEAERYSGYEA
-326 A
+326 V

>member
-1 MGELFIAKTMP
+1 MSELFIAKTMP
-12 EKDWSQVSKPNG
+12 EEDWSQVLKPNG
-24 WGDVACERIITD
+24 WDDVTYGRIITD

-79 AAIEGGVALYVDNPG
+79 ATIEGGVALYVDNPG

-132 AGLDFDSVSRVLGAS
+132 VGLDFDSVSRVLGAS

-156 VRTAPEE
+156 VHTAPGE
-163 VHLERMDLWETAGL
+163 VHLERLGLWETAGL
-177 DKENNFLQFAANFMM
+177 DEKNNFLRFVANFLV

-206 EWVAYLRKIN
+206 EWVALRGVN
-216 GAKELAKIAIRRTA
+216 GTKSLAKLAICRTA

-276 PSELNNR
+276 PSVFNDR
-283 LATQLALNGF
+283 LALRLAESGL
-293 RRVVRLESEGCVH
+293 RVVRLMSEGGVH
-306 VSQDNIGWW
+306 ASQDNIGWW
-315 TEMERYSEPEA
+315 TEAERYSEPEA

>member
-1 MGELFIAKTMP
+1 MSELFTAKTMP
-12 EKDWSQVSKPNG
+12 EEDWSQVPKPNG
-24 WGDVACERIITD
+24 WDYVVCERIVAD

-48 GDANGKATI
+48 GDTNGKTTI
-57 ILPQWSDGT
+57 ILPQWYDGT

-79 AAIEGGVALYVDNPG
+79 AAIEGGVVIYVDNPG
-94 VEIDLPNMSEDIKQ
+94 VELDLPKMPVYIKR

-147 LGAHVASAI
+147 LGAHVASAM
-156 VRTAPEE
+156 VHTAPEE

-177 DKENNFLQFAANFMM
+177 DEKNNFLQFAANFLA

-198 ADILKNNP
+198 ADILENNP

-216 GAKELAKIAIRRTA
+216 GAKKLAEIAIRRTA

-257 AIDGDT
+257 AIT
-263 ALTILNGTESKVS
+263 EIL
-276 PSELNNR
+276 
-283 LATQLALNGF
+283 F
-293 RRVVRLESEGCVH
+293 
-306 VSQDNIGWW
+306 
-315 TEMERYSEPEA
+315 
-326 A
+326 